1 MLTTTLPPLQARTLT
16 DILAPV
22 QPDLRAVE
30 ARMKAVTME
39 QHASLTYAMDHLLAA
54 GGKRVRPAMTLLSAR
69 LFEAPQERSI
79 ALAGAIEM
87 LHTASLVHDDLVDG
101 SLLRRG
107 LPTLNAQWTPA
118 ATVLAGD
125 FLFARAAELAAEAE
139 SVPVM
144 KVFAQTLM
152 TIVNGELTQL
162 FLGHSLAS
170 RENYFRR
177 IYGKT
182 ASLFAV
188 AAEAPA
194 LLAEA
199 DPDCVAAMRVYGEQ
213 AGMAFQIVD
222 DILDF
227 TSDESN
233 LGKPAG
239 SDLRQ
244 GLITLPTLCYLEQY
258 PDDPNLARLLN
269 GHAGEA
275 ALIERVVQA
284 IRSSGAIE
292 AAHDEARAYVARAQ
306 AALAGAPA
314 NAYRQ
319 ALNDLAD
326 VFVNR
331 SL

>member
-30 ARMKAVTME
+30 ARMKAVTIE
-39 QHASLTYAMDHLLAA
+39 QHASLAYAMEHLLAA
-54 GGKRVRPAMTLLSAR
+54 GGKRIRPAMTLMAAR
-69 LFEAPQERSI
+69 LFGAPRERSI

-144 KVFAQTLM
+144 KAFAQTLM

-162 FLGHSLAS
+162 FAGHSVAS

-199 DPDCVAAMRVYGEQ
+199 GADYVAAMRRYGEQ

-227 TSDESN
+227 TSDESH

-244 GLITLPTLCYLEQY
+244 GLITLPVLCYLDQN

-269 GHAGEA
+269 GHAGDT
-275 ALIERVVQA
+275 ALVERVVQT

-292 AAHDEARAYVARAQ
+292 AARDEARAYVRRAQ
-306 AALAGAPA
+306 AALAAVPD
-314 NAYRQ
+314 NEHRQ
-319 ALNDLAD
+319 ALHDLVE
-326 VFVNR
+326 VFVER
-331 SL
+331 DV

>member
-1 MLTTTLPPLQARTLT
+1 MMTTMPSLKVRSVSEILAPLQA
-16 DILAPV
+16 
-22 QPDLRAVE
+22 DLRAVE
-30 ARMKAVTME
+30 SKLRAISVEHHPAIAYAVE
-39 QHASLTYAMDHLLAA
+39 HLLAA
-54 GGKRVRPAMTLLSAR
+54 GGKRLRPAVAMFSAH
-69 LFEAPQERSI
+69 LFSAPRERAV
-79 ALAGAIEM
+79 ALAAAVEM
-87 LHTASLVHDDLVDG
+87 LHTATLVHDDLVDG

-144 KVFAQTLM
+144 KSFAQTLM
-152 TIVNGELTQL
+152 IIVNGELTQM
-162 FLGHSLAS
+162 FEGRGLAS
-170 RENYFRR
+170 RESYFNR

-182 ASLFAV
+182 ASLFAT

-199 DPDCVAAMRVYGEQ
+199 DPAHAAAMRVFGRE

-227 TSDESN
+227 TSDAAH

-244 GLITLPTLCYLEQY
+244 GLITLPALYYVEMN
-258 PDDPNLARLLN
+258 PDDADVAALLN
-269 GHAGEA
+269 GHAGDET
-275 ALIERVVQA
+275 LIERVVRLVRESEA
-284 IRSSGAIE
+284 ID
-292 AAHDEARAYVARAQ
+292 AALDEAKAYIARAQ
-306 AALAGAPA
+306 NALASVPP
-314 NAYRQ
+314 NEHRQ
-319 ALNDLAD
+319 ALSELAD

-331 SL
+331 DL

>member
-1 MLTTTLPPLQARTLT
+1 MLMTTLPSIQTRTLM
-16 DILAPV
+16 DVLAPV
-22 QPDLRAVE
+22 QPDIRAVE
-30 ARMKAVTME
+30 ARMKAVTVE
-39 QHASLTYAMDHLLAA
+39 QHAALSYAMDHLLAA
-54 GGKRVRPAMTLLSAR
+54 GGKRVRPAMTLLAAR
-69 LFEAPQERSI
+69 LFGAPRERSI

-107 LPTLNAQWTPA
+107 IPTLNAQWTPA

-162 FLGHSLAS
+162 FLGHSIAS

-188 AAEAPA
+188 AVEAPA

-199 DPDCVAAMRVYGEQ
+199 DPEYASAMRVYGEQ

-227 TSDESN
+227 TSDETH

-244 GLITLPTLCYLEQY
+244 GLFTLPVLYYLELN
-258 PDDPNLARLLN
+258 PTDPNLAELLN
-269 GHAGEA
+269 GHAGDTR
-275 ALIERVVQA
+275 LVDRVVESVRGSA
-284 IRSSGAIE
+284 AIE
-292 AAHDEARAYVARAQ
+292 AALDEARAYVARAQ
-306 AALAGAPA
+306 AALARVPA
-314 NAYRQ
+314 NEQRQ
-319 ALNDLAD
+319 ALSELAD
-326 VFVNR
+326 LFVNR
-331 SL
+331 SV

>member
-1 MLTTTLPPLQARTLT
+1 MTLPHLQARTLT

-22 QPDLRAVE
+22 QTDLRAVE
-30 ARMKAVTME
+30 ARMRAVTME
-39 QHASLTYAMDHLLAA
+39 QHASLTYAMNHLLAA
-54 GGKRVRPAMTLLSAR
+54 GGKRVRPAMTLLAAR
-69 LFEAPQERSI
+69 LFDAPRERSI
-79 ALAGAIEM
+79 ALASAIEM

-144 KVFAQTLM
+144 KAFARTLM

-162 FLGHSLAS
+162 FLGHGVAS

-188 AAEAPA
+188 AAESPA

-199 DPDCVAAMRVYGEQ
+199 EADYIAAMRRYGEE

-227 TSDESN
+227 TSDESH

-244 GLITLPTLCYLEQY
+244 GLITLPVLCYLDQNPE
-258 PDDPNLARLLN
+258 DPNLARLLD
-269 GHAGEA
+269 GRTGDAT
-275 ALIERVVQA
+275 LVERVVQA
-284 IRSSGAIE
+284 VRTSGAIE
-292 AAHDEARAYVARAQ
+292 AARDEARAFVCRAQ
-306 AALAGAPA
+306 AALSGVPD
-314 NAYRQ
+314 NAHRQ
-319 ALNDLAD
+319 ALHDLVEIFVERD
-326 VFVNR
+326 V
-331 SL
+331 

>member
-1 MLTTTLPPLQARTLT
+1 MVMTTSPPLQARTLA
-16 DILAPV
+16 DVLAPV
-22 QPDLRAVE
+22 QPDIRAVE
-30 ARMKAVTME
+30 ARMKAVTGE
-39 QHASLTYAMDHLLAA
+39 QHAALTYAMDHLLAA
-54 GGKRVRPAMTLLSAR
+54 GGKRVRPAMTLLAAR
-69 LFEAPQERSI
+69 LFDAPRERSI

-144 KVFAQTLM
+144 KAFARTLM

-162 FLGHSLAS
+162 FLGHHVVS

-199 DPDCVAAMRVYGEQ
+199 DEVAVDAMRTFGRE

-222 DILDF
+222 DVLDF
-227 TSDESN
+227 TSDEAH

-244 GLITLPTLCYLEQY
+244 GLITLPALYYLDQHPND
-258 PDDPNLARLLN
+258 PDFAQLLN
-269 GHAGEA
+269 GHAGDA
-275 ALIERVVQA
+275 AVLARVVEA
-284 IRSSGAIE
+284 VRGSGAIE
-292 AAHDEARAYVARAQ
+292 AALDEARAYIGRAQ
-306 AALAGAPA
+306 AALALAPD
-314 NAYRQ
+314 NEHRQ
-319 ALNDLAD
+319 MLSELVS
-326 VFVNR
+326 VFIERNM
-331 SL
+331 